1 MRQVALV
8 VEGNVHAGKLYKFF
22 IERSGYHAIVTEDPE
37 KALRLAC
44 AWQPDLVVLDTHFA
58 GAASAR
64 LVERM
69 RSTSKRTIH
78 IILTSCE
85 EIEKASSMALHA
97 DAIIA
102 KPFDCQQIAT
112 AIDQVLNK
120 ITISSARDDSATS
133 VQNKGPRQVSTS
145 SAA

>member
-1 MRQVALV
+1 MRQIVLV
-8 VEGNVHAGKLYKFF
+8 VEGNVHAGKLYKAF
-22 IERSGYHAIVTEDPE
+22 IERSGYQVMVTGDPE
-37 KALRLAC
+37 KASKLAC
-44 AWQPDLVVLDTHFA
+44 AWQPDLVVIDMHLA
-58 GAASAR
+58 GNASAR

-69 RSTSKRTIH
+69 RSTSKKIIRV
-78 IILTSCE
+78 ILTSCE
-85 EIEKASSMALHA
+85 EIEPGSSMALHA

-120 ITISSARDDSATS
+120 TTISSARDDSVTS
-133 VQNKGPRQVSTS
+133 VQNNGPGQVSTS